1 MRYTRL
7 LLLTILI
14 INSLSIYGQ
23 SKGKIEGRVID
34 AVTRQPIDEASIT
47 LLHPPGT
54 KPVDGA
60 VTDTNGRF
68 KLTGIIPGTYSIKI
82 EFVGYRPYT
91 RNNVVIGAGA
101 LALGGIPLVSAAT
114 ILQDVTITGTR
125 PLVENRIDKIIYN
138 AANDLTSQNGVALDV
153 LKKVPLVS
161 VDIDGNV
168 ELEGDANIRFLI
180 NGRPSTMFGSSLSD
194 ALQAIPASQI
204 KSIEVITSP
213 GAKYDA
219 SGTGGIINIILK
231 DSRVQG
237 IHGTL
242 NASAGTRLE
251 NGSFNLN
258 IRKGNLGVNAFFS
271 GNEQLNTT
279 TLNTISR
286 QSFSGDTLTNLNQN
300 GQSSIRRSGFESGI
314 SAEWDLSSKDK
325 LTAAYNLDHFGN
337 HSQSLTQQLRPT
349 GLRYAGKYAVQYTQ
363 HPPCRQPIQ
372 GKYRGLE
379 PGL

>member
-1 MRYTRL
+1 M
-7 LLLTILI
+7 
-14 INSLSIYGQ
+14 
-23 SKGKIEGRVID
+23 EGRVID
-34 AVTRQPIDEASIT
+34 AVTKQPIDDASIT
-47 LLHPPGT
+47 LLHPPGS

-60 VTDTNGRF
+60 VTDTNGYF
-68 KLTGIIPGTYSIKI
+68 KLTGIVPGTYSIKI

-91 RNNVVIGAGA
+91 RNNIVIGTGP
-101 LALGGIPLVSAAT
+101 LALGTLSLVSTST

-180 NGRPSTMFGSSLSD
+180 NGKPSTMFGSSLSD

-219 SGTGGIINIILK
+219 SGTGGIINIVLK

-258 IRKGNLGVNAFFS
+258 IRKDNFGINAFFS
-271 GNEQLNTT
+271 GNEQLNAARLITT
-279 TLNTISR
+279 NR
-286 QSFSGDTLTNLNQN
+286 QST
-300 GQSSIRRSGFESGI
+300 
-314 SAEWDLSSKDK
+314 
-325 LTAAYNLDHFGN
+325 
-337 HSQSLTQQLRPT
+337 P
-349 GLRYAGKYAVQYTQ
+349 
-363 HPPCRQPIQ
+363 
-372 GKYRGLE
+372 
-379 PGL
+379 